1 MIINNIEKFLDWVIA
16 RKLDL
21 NYDVSRHKLRIYDQ
35 EEIVGD
41 LWLPFSL
48 SYNTET
54 NGVAKVEK
62 NWIVFL
68 IRSGTAALGYF
79 EEGTNTEHKVIR
91 AYMVRKKQG
100 KSQIKYLK
108 TKGKSRAGSR
118 VRLEA
123 SEKFFNDIN
132 EKLSDYLNKYPVDY
146 IAYSCSK
153 TLWPYLFTEEGKLKK
168 DDPRLFKVPAHIQE
182 PGYGKL
188 LEIND
193 LLQSPNLI
201 IAEKNPDYF
210 SAYKD
215 KEQQAPEE
223 DDNW

>member
-1 MIINNIEKFLDWVIA
+1 MIINNIEKFLDWVLL

-21 NYDVSRHKLRIYDQ
+21 SYDASRHKLRIYDQ
-35 EEIVGD
+35 RKTIGD
-41 LWLPFSL
+41 LWLPFTL
-48 SYNTET
+48 SFNPET
-54 NGVAKVEK
+54 NGVTKVEK

-68 IRSGTAALGYF
+68 IRAGTAALGYF
-79 EEGTNTEHKVIR
+79 EEGTNAEHKVIR

-123 SEKFFNDIN
+123 SEKFFEEIN
-132 EKLSDYLNKYPVDY
+132 EKISEYLNKYPIDY

-153 TLWPYLFTEEGKLKK
+153 TLWPYLFTAEGKLKK

-182 PGYGKL
+182 PGYEKL
-188 LEIND
+188 LKVND
-193 LLQSPNLI
+193 LLQSSNLI
-201 IAEKNPDYF
+201 IDEKNPCYF
-210 SAYKD
+210 SEYVD
-215 KEQQAPEE
+215 KPEQAPEE